1 MDVLGEILITD
12 FTEQR
17 LRPAFGERIRFIGL
31 QGSFRRGE
39 QTFSSDLDVVV
50 ILDRLDPGDLIRYRE
65 AAAGF
70 EEWPNLCGFLCGT
83 AELKSWPRY
92 DLFTLYFDTEPVV
105 GCLSD
110 WIASPGADE
119 AREYIRIG
127 AAGLFH
133 ETVHRAL
140 YGQPSEEAL
149 FAALKSARFLVAA
162 REYLRTGRYEGELA
176 RLAEQCTGL
185 DRVIV
190 SALREHRL
198 PEDCAGLLLRF
209 CQECLEQV

>member
-1 MDVLGEILITD
+1 M
-12 FTEQR
+12 
-17 LRPAFGERIRFIGL
+17 
-31 QGSFRRGE
+31 
-39 QTFSSDLDVVV
+39 
-50 ILDRLDPGDLIRYRE
+50 
-65 AAAGF
+65 
-70 EEWPNLCGFLCGT
+70 
-83 AELKSWPRY
+83 
-92 DLFTLYFDTEPVV
+92 

-110 WIASPGADE
+110 WIAPPGPDE

-176 RLAEQCTGL
+176 RLAEQCGGL
-185 DRVIV
+185 SRVIA